1 MRLFKIFKLS
11 GLFLILFYLSL
22 SSCSNSTKKG
32 DATFSSS
39 SQVNAD
45 KDYTLEIQAKPGMI
59 IQGSIIGG
67 RTNSGKMIGDYEST
81 YLFTKVE
88 GESFTFQWAF
98 TYPASMRGMRTVDA
112 NDRRSSHRFSLYY
125 YDGERGV
132 RKGYSS
138 LVLSTEVYQQLKAG
152 VKIDF
157 FTDGAEK
164 SKTIEKIGEDKVE
177 LLLNET
183 KVSLKVIKAQTD
195 NGMTFFILDNPNLPL
210 YLGRETSL
218 TQSRIT
224 SISYLDIFAKQ
235 LIENLKDKKEITTRA
250 IYFSFN
256 APVLQ
261 DESRFILEELGNFLK
276 NNPKENLT
284 IEVHT
289 DNAGGSPFN
298 LDLSQRRAENIKTYL
313 LAKFSIP
320 SSQIEARG
328 FGDMKPIMENATYMG
343 RAMNRRVVFRIK

>member
-1 MRLFKIFKLS
+1 MRLFPIFRITTLFS
-11 GLFLILFYLSL
+11 ILFLFF
-22 SSCSNSTKKG
+22 SSCSDSTKNNPG
-32 DATFSSS
+32 AGTGSINRVST
-39 SQVNAD
+39 D
-45 KDYTLEIQAKPGMI
+45 KDYTLEIQLKPGMI
-59 IQGSIIGG
+59 IQGSIIDG
-67 RTNSGKMIGDYEST
+67 RTNSGKIIGDYEST
-81 YLFTKVE
+81 YLFTQME

-112 NDRRSSHRFSLYY
+112 NDRRSAHRFSLYY

-138 LVLSTEVYQQLKAG
+138 LVLSNEVYQQLKAG

-183 KVSLKVIKAQTD
+183 KVSLKVIKARTD
-195 NGMTFFILDNPNLPL
+195 NGITFFILDNPNLPL
-210 YLGRETSL
+210 YLGRETPL

-235 LIENLKDKKEITTRA
+235 LIENLKDKKEVTTRA

-256 APVLQ
+256 TPVLQ
-261 DESRFILEELGNFLK
+261 QESKFILEELGSFLK
-276 NNPKENLT
+276 NNPKAEVSV
-284 IEVHT
+284 EVHT
-289 DNAGGSPFN
+289 DDRGGSPFN

-313 LAKFSIP
+313 LAKFSI
-320 SSQIEARG
+320 SSNQVEARG
-328 FGDMKPIMENATYMG
+328 FGDLKPIMDNSTYIG
-343 RAMNRRVVFRIK
+343 RAMNRRIVFRLK